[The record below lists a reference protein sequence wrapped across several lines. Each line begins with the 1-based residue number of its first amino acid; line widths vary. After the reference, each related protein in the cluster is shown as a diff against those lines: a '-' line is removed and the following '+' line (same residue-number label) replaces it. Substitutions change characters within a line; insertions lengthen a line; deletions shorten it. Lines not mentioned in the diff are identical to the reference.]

1 MSAIAVEVLCCP
13 LAAVSADLLVR
24 YRALLSDDEL
34 QRLNN
39 YRSVDAANEFLIA
52 RALLRTALGERLNC
66 APQQLRFDR
75 DADGKPFLNEP
86 GDTAWRFNVSH
97 SRDWVVLALSTV
109 GDVGIDVESHERH
122 NHLTAIARRFF
133 SEREQRSFDGLDGER
148 WRQQFFAIWTLKEAH
163 AKALGCGLAKILGC
177 SSMVVDVSRQAI
189 AMQLSGVAKPTANIS
204 SWLFAL
210 DRSYSLAMVLLS
222 DTAGVPSLSRTIPL
236 LSTTALPATL
246 LACGY

>member
-1 MSAIAVEVLCCP
+1 MSPIAVDALCCP
-13 LAAVSADLLVR
+13 LAAVPADLLVR

-34 QRLNN
+34 QRLNE
-39 YRSVDAANEFLIA
+39 YRSASAANEFLIA

-66 APQQLRFDR
+66 PPQQLRFDR
-75 DADGKPFLNEP
+75 DVEGKPFLREP
-86 GDTAWRFNVSH
+86 VGTGWRFNLSH

-109 GDVGIDVESHERH
+109 GDIGVDVEAHERR
-122 NHLTAIARRFF
+122 NQLPAIARRFF

-177 SSMVVDVSRQAI
+177 SSMIVDVSQQTI
-189 AMQLSGVAKPTANIS
+189 AMQLSGIAQPTVNVS

-222 DTAGVPSLSRTIPL
+222 DTANAPSLLRTIPL
-236 LSTTALPATL
+236 LSTAPLPATL
-246 LACGY
+246 LACG